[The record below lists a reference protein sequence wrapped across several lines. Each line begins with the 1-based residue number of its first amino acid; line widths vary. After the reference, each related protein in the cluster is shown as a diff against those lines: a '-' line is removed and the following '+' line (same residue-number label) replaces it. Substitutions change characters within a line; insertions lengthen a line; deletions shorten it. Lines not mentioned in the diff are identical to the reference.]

1 MVAVAGVESLFAQ
14 REAGNMAKDPKNS
27 LSVTLKKWSKARGN
41 LIMVLHELQNHHG
54 YVPRNMALEVGK
66 ALDIPLARIYEV
78 LTFYNYFKLESPGK
92 YVVSVCTGTACHL
105 KGAGKLVEEFRAQ
118 LGIKEGETT
127 GDGMFHLQ
135 SVRCL
140 GCCGLAPVVTVNEQV
155 YGKVGPDDCRNILQK
170 AHEAEAVSSVEE
182 ES

>member
-1 MVAVAGVESLFAQ
+1 MGKE
-14 REAGNMAKDPKNS
+14 PKSS

-41 LIMVLHELQNHHG
+41 LIMVLHELQSHHG
-54 YVPRNMALEVGK
+54 YVPRELALEVGK

-78 LTFYNYFKLESPGK
+78 LTFYNYFKLESPGD

-105 KGAGKLVEEFRAQ
+105 KGAGKLVDELKEQ
-118 LGIKEGETT
+118 LGIEEGQSTP
-127 GDGMFHLQ
+127 DKKFHLQ

-155 YGKVGPDDCRNILQK
+155 YGKVNDGECRNILEK
-170 AHEAEAVSSVEE
+170 ATHAARAKVAAPVEE
-182 ES
+182 SGE

>member
-1 MVAVAGVESLFAQ
+1 
-14 REAGNMAKDPKNS
+14 MAKDPKSS

-105 KGAGKLVEEFRAQ
+105 KGAGELVKEFKTL
-118 LGIKEGETT
+118 LGVKEGETT

-155 YGKVGPDDCRNILQK
+155 YGKVSAGDCENILQK
-170 AHEAEAVSSVEE
+170 AQLVEPATTAIATE
-182 ES
+182 EDES